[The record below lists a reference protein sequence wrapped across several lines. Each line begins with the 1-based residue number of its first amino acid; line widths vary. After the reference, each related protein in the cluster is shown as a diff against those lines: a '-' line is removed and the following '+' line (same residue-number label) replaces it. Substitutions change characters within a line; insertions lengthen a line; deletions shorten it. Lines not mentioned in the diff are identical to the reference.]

1 MMMKNQHPFH
11 LIPAF
16 SSPFYISRCSKLSY
30 IILVSS
36 TVGPYPRV
44 WPKQMVIAAIH
55 GGMALRRMCKLRFV
69 RF

>member
-11 LIPAF
+11 LIPPF
-16 SSPFYISRCSKLSY
+16 SF
-30 IILVSS
+30 
-36 TVGPYPRV
+36 TVVPYPRV

-55 GGMALRRMCKLRFV
+55 GGMALRRMCKLPFV